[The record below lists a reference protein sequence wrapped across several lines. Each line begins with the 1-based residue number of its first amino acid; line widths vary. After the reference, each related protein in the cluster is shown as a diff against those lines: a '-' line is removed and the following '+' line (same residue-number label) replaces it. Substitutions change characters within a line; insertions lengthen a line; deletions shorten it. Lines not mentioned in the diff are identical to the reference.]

1 MRELAALLTAIL
13 SVLGGCGTPA
23 PVAEEP
29 EQAFVYYN
37 GPEPRTVDP
46 GLLTDSYGAFLALN
60 LFEGLTVWDAAA
72 NEVRPGVA
80 ESWEI
85 SEDNSRYTFRL
96 REDARWSDGKP
107 VTADD
112 FVTAWHRVLN
122 PDTQAAFATLLYPIR
137 GARELHTGQTTDAST
152 FGAQVIGPHTLQVDL
167 ESPVPYF
174 LALTADAVLLPV
186 KPDCLKKH
194 GWAWTDPGKI
204 IVNGPYTL
212 ETWSAGDRV
221 ELVRNPRYWDADS
234 VDIGK
239 VVALF
244 TPPEEGLIDAYQAGK
259 LHWTGFAG
267 DTLEETRWSG
277 LADEAGL
284 HAHKALLTGYLVFNT
299 AQAPFDDPSVR
310 RALACALDREAIASP
325 GGRLASDHLVP
336 RGLPRYEPAAG
347 LAHDPERAR
356 TLLAEAGY
364 PDGTGIPTVEIAV
377 DDAEANIAAMSEV
390 ARQWREVLGLDV
402 KIYVR
407 EWRIHV
413 STVYDGEFQVARY
426 AWSADYPDPSN
437 FMEIFLSSS
446 PLNPAGWQDDAFED
460 FFKESQRTNDADS
473 YGRLLQS
480 AEKRLLEQAPIVPL
494 YNATSRCLLSP
505 SIQGYHD
512 NLLNVHLLKY
522 LSFGEG

>member
-1 MRELAALLTAIL
+1 MRAHTALLAAALFFTH
-13 SVLGGCGTPA
+13 GGCSTPPPEA
-23 PVAEEP
+23 GEP
-29 EQAFVYYN
+29 GQEFVYYN

-72 NEVRPGVA
+72 SEVRPGVA
-80 ESWEI
+80 ESWEV
-85 SEDNSRYTFRL
+85 SEDNSRYTFSL
-96 REDARWSDGKP
+96 RDDARWSNGTP
-107 VTADD
+107 VTAED

-122 PDTQAAFATLLYPIR
+122 PDTGASFATLLYPIR
-137 GARELHTGQTTDAST
+137 GARELHTGLTTDAST
-152 FGAQVIGPHTLQVDL
+152 FGAQAIGPHTLQVDL

-174 LALTADAVLLPV
+174 LALTADAVMLPV
-186 KPDCLKKH
+186 NPACLKKH

-204 IVNGPYTL
+204 VVNGPYTL
-212 ETWSAGDRV
+212 ESWDDHRV
-221 ELVRNPRYWDADS
+221 ELKKNSRYWDEAS
-234 VDIGK
+234 VDLEQ
-239 VVALF
+239 VVALQAA
-244 TPPEEGLIDAYQAGK
+244 PDEGLIDAYRAGT

-277 LADEAGL
+277 LTDESGL
-284 HAHKALLTGYLVFNT
+284 HTHKALLTGYLVFNT
-299 AQAPFDDPSVR
+299 ARPPFDDPTIR
-310 RALACALDREAIASP
+310 RALACALDRETVARP
-325 GGRLASDHLVP
+325 GARLATENLVP
-336 RGLPRYEPAAG
+336 QGLPRYEPAPG

-356 TLLAEAGY
+356 ALLAEAGY
-364 PDGTGIPTVEIAV
+364 PGGEGMPTVEIAV
-377 DDAEANIAAMSEV
+377 DDAEANVAAMTAV
-390 ARQWREVLGLDV
+390 ADQWRSVLGLDV

-413 STVYDGEFQVARY
+413 STVYEGAFQVARY
-426 AWSADYPDPSN
+426 AWAADYPDPSN

-473 YGRLLQS
+473 YGRLLRS

-494 YNATSRCLLSP
+494 YNDTSRCLLSP
-505 SIQGYHD
+505 AVKGYED

-522 LSFGEG
+522 LSFKDG